1 MATIITGIVLKK
13 NESVYGAKVF
23 ISDDKGNLLLKEQ
36 ATITDADGKYKLTIP
51 TENING
57 EEVLKPAGN
66 YISFIS
72 NSPSA
77 KATTPLVKG
86 VTNYN
91 FDTEFFKGVQEVPE
105 FTVTGTKP
113 APKPTPAPTP
123 APTSNVETKIA
134 PIQTKKYWWLLPAII
149 GLVCAGGLTYIL
161 IKNRKK

>member
-113 APKPTPAPTP
+113 APKP
-123 APTSNVETKIA
+123 APTSNIETKTA

>member
-23 ISDDKGNLLLKEQ
+23 ISDDKGNLLLTEQ

-113 APKPTPAPTP
+113 TPAPTP
-123 APTSNVETKIA
+123 APTSNVETKKA

>member
-1 MATIITGIVLKK
+1 MAKIITGVVLKK

-57 EEVLKPAGN
+57 EEVLKQAGN

-113 APKPTPAPTP
+113 APAPKPTI
-123 APTSNVETKIA
+123 NVETKTA
-134 PIQTKKYWWLLPAII
+134 AIQTKKYWWVIPTII
-149 GLVCAGGLTYIL
+149 GLLCAGGITYIV
-161 IKNRKK
+161 IKNIKK

>member
-57 EEVLKPAGN
+57 EDVLKPAGN

-77 KATTPLVKG
+77 KATMPLVKG

-113 APKPTPAPTP
+113 APTPT
-123 APTSNVETKIA
+123 PTSNVETKTEA
-134 PIQTKKYWWLLPAII
+134 IQTKKYWWLLPAII